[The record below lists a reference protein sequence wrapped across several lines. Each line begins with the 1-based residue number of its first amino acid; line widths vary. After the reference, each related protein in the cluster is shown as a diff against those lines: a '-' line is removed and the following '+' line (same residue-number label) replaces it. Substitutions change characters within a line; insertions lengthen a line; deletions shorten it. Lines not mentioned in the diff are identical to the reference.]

1 MAEKFPFVEY
11 FAAIRGEQE
20 DRAIAFLELKEN
32 ICGIEVEP
40 LTLLKMELLRIAGSP
55 FIVGGTVSQTSIIQF
70 LWIVCSNFVP
80 NPQVRD
86 EWIARN
92 PIDFQKARE
101 EIDDYLDRA
110 FLDASGGGRNKT
122 VVSMCATIAHNM
134 AGEPY
139 RMPWREALRT
149 PVAVLFQLIKADGI
163 ANGRTPL
170 VNKRSDKISS
180 AFAERKTKANQ
191 RKMKREQKKE
201 AANGKG

>member
-1 MAEKFPFVEY
+1 MAEKFPFEEY
-11 FAAIRGEQE
+11 FSAVRGEQE

-40 LTLLKMELLRIAGSP
+40 LTLLKIELLRIAGSP
-55 FIVGGTVSQTSIIQF
+55 FIVGGIVSETSIIQF

-86 EWIARN
+86 EWIAAH
-92 PIDFQKARE
+92 PIDFQKART

-110 FLDASGGGRNKT
+110 FLDSVGGGGRQKT
-122 VVSMCATIAHNM
+122 VVSMCATIAHCM

-139 RMPWREALRT
+139 RMNWREVLRT
-149 PVAVLFQLIKADGI
+149 PVAVLFQLLKADGI
-163 ANGRTPL
+163 SRGVAPL
-170 VNKRSDKISS
+170 VNKRSDRISS
-180 AFAERKTKANQ
+180 AYAERKTKANL

-201 AANGKG
+201 KANG

>member
-1 MAEKFPFVEY
+1 MAEHFPFVEY

-32 ICGIEVEP
+32 ICGIEVDP

-70 LWIVCSNFVP
+70 LWIVCTNFVMG

-86 EWIARN
+86 EWIATH

-110 FLDASGGGRNKT
+110 FLDAQGGGGRQKT
-122 VVSMCATIAHNM
+122 VVSMCATIAHCM

-139 RMPWREALRT
+139 RMNWRDVLRT

-163 ANGRTPL
+163 SRGTMPL
-170 VNKRSDKISS
+170 RNKRSDVISS
-180 AFAERKTKANQ
+180 QFYEKRTKARE

-201 AANGKG
+201 AKNG